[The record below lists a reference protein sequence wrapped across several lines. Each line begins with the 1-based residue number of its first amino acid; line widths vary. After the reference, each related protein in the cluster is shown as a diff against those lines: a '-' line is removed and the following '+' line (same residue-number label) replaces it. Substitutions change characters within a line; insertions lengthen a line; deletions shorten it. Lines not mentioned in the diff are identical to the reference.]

1 MALLCQYIKSN
12 SSYLYVLEQSEGSRR
27 TQLSRYDSTTLE
39 KKTIE
44 LLSYGGSRT
53 SVWALPCY
61 ASVDGMAVSSDNV
74 LCIGTTIDQSKYDN
88 VANDSSIPHNIY
100 LTVTPTS
107 SFSEEATSLRYLT
120 NYTGDGKSFLG
131 VKITKITDDRF
142 MIPGKNMNRTPRMMI
157 PLPNIHPPMIPFPP
171 APFIICLLTEREIPS
186 ARNLPLPL
194 LFLIV
199 SRL

>member
-1 MALLCQYIKSN
+1 M
-12 SSYLYVLEQSEGSRR
+12 YVLEQSEGSRR

-120 NYTGDGKSFLG
+120 NSLVTEKVFWELKSRKLQM
-131 VKITKITDDRF
+131 T
-142 MIPGKNMNRTPRMMI
+142 
-157 PLPNIHPPMIPFPP
+157 
-171 APFIICLLTEREIPS
+171 
-186 ARNLPLPL
+186 
-194 LFLIV
+194 V
-199 SRL
+199 S